1 MRLVLDT
8 NVLIDAATDDFS
20 PQARLIEAVIDGEI
34 VALVTDHT
42 EREYRKILSRLVD
55 DAEHHRLIEDFLA
68 CATRV
73 DPGICQ
79 VQIDDKDDA
88 KFLATAI
95 GGKADAIVT
104 RDRHLLDI
112 GEVGSTRIMTPSEC
126 WASLQDDIDN
136 NAWQDWVDGLGI

>member
-20 PQARLIEAVIDGEI
+20 PQARLIEAAIDGEI

-42 EREYRKILSRLVD
+42 EREYRKILSHLVG
-55 DAEHHRLIEDFLA
+55 DAEHHRLIEDFLT

-73 DPGICQ
+73 DPGTCQ

-112 GEVGSTRIMTPSEC
+112 GEVGGTRIMTPSEC